1 MNLFGH
7 IAPTRQFR
15 RHLADPR
22 RWYARLVLIAFAA
35 AAGLAV
41 VLLNR
46 LGDWALGFFF
56 GVAAVAWWLPMVWMP
71 AITLLILLLTRRFA
85 PGAAGS
91 GIPQVMSAMNP
102 HLEDAERSG
111 FVSLRLS
118 VAKLL
123 LTSLGLLAGLS
134 LGREGPSVQVAAGI
148 MHSARRALGN
158 AAVADRTGLLVAGGA
173 AGIAAAFN
181 APLAGVMFAIEELS
195 RAPEQ
200 RRSGLIISAIV
211 FSGLIAV
218 ALQGD
223 ANYFGVIHAR
233 EIGTSL
239 LLPATVVTLAAGLAG
254 GLFSRLVVMS
264 ASQVGR
270 SSVLNW
276 RGRHPYLFTTG
287 CASAIAVI
295 GVVTHGATFGS
306 GYQLTRGLLDGTAP
320 GAGSATFFKF
330 LATWLTTLCMVPGG
344 LFAPALGIGASLGND
359 VAQWFGIPIATPL
372 IALGM
377 TGFLAATTQAPMT
390 SFIVVMEMVDG
401 HNMVF
406 SLMACALAAS
416 IQSKALSPPLY
427 VALSRAQLRVV
438 RSKRA
443 LGGSALAV
451 PDPRARASG
460 GKGISGAPANG
471 SKGPG

>member
-1 MNLFGH
+1 MNLFGRV
-7 IAPTRQFR
+7 APTRQFR
-15 RHLADPR
+15 HHFADPR
-22 RWYARLVLIAFAA
+22 RWYARLVLISFAA
-35 AAGLAV
+35 GAGLAV

-46 LGDWALGFFF
+46 LGDWALAVFFR
-56 GVAAVAWWLPMVWMP
+56 VSALAWWLPMVWMP
-71 AITLLILLLTRRFA
+71 VMTLLSLSLTRRFA

-91 GIPQVMSAMNP
+91 GIPQLMSAMNP
-102 HLEDAERSG
+102 HLDDRERSG
-111 FVSLRLS
+111 FVSLRMS
-118 VAKLL
+118 VAKLI

-148 MHSARRALGN
+148 MHSARHALGK
-158 AAVADRTGLLVAGGA
+158 AQIADRTGLLVAGGA

-195 RAPEQ
+195 RTPEQ

-211 FSGLIAV
+211 FSGLLAV

-233 EIGTSL
+233 EIGLSL
-239 LLPATVVTLAAGLAG
+239 LLPAAVVTVAAGLAG

-264 ASQVGR
+264 TVQGGR
-270 SSVLNW
+270 SNVLKW
-276 RGRHPYLFTTG
+276 RARHPYLFAAA
-287 CASAIAVI
+287 CAAAVAVI
-295 GVVTHGATFGS
+295 GIVTHGATFGS
-306 GYQLTRGLLDGTAP
+306 GYQLTRGLLDGTASE
-320 GAGSATFFKF
+320 AGSATLFKF
-330 LATWLTTLCMVPGG
+330 MATWLTTLCMVPGG

-359 VAQWFGIPIATPL
+359 VGQWFGIPIAAPV

-406 SLMACALAAS
+406 SLMACALAAN
-416 IQSKALSPPLY
+416 ILSKLLSPPLY
-427 VALSRAQLRVV
+427 IALSRAQLRGV
-438 RSKRA
+438 RSRRSG
-443 LGGSALAV
+443 GGSLA
-451 PDPRARASG
+451 S
-460 GKGISGAPANG
+460 APAQAAQVDAIARPAPDAI
-471 SKGPG
+471 GPERRG

>member
-1 MNLFGH
+1 MKLFAH
-7 IAPTRQFR
+7 AAPTRQFR
-15 RHLADPR
+15 RHFADPR
-22 RWYARLVLIAFAA
+22 RWYARVVLIAFAA

-46 LGDWALGFFF
+46 LGDWALGIFFH
-56 GVAAVAWWLPMVWMP
+56 VSAVTWWLPLIWMP
-71 AITLLILLLTRRFA
+71 IVTLISLALTRRLV

-91 GIPQVMSAMNP
+91 GIPQVMSAMNA
-102 HLEDAERSG
+102 HLDDEERSG
-111 FVSLRLS
+111 FVSLRMS
-118 VAKLL
+118 VAKLM

-148 MHSARRALGN
+148 MHSARRVLGN
-158 AAVADRTGLLVAGGA
+158 AALADRTGLLVAGGA

-195 RAPEQ
+195 RTPEQ

-211 FSGLIAV
+211 FSGLLAV

-223 ANYFGVIHAR
+223 ASYFGVIHAR
-233 EIGTSL
+233 EIGMSL
-239 LLPATVVTLAAGLAG
+239 LLPATVVTVAAGLAG
-254 GLFSRLVVMS
+254 GLFSRLVVIS
-264 ASQVGR
+264 AGQVGR

-276 RGRHPYLFTTG
+276 RGQHPYLFTVA
-287 CASAIAVI
+287 CALVIAVI
-295 GVVTHGATFGS
+295 GVVSHGATFGS
-306 GYQLTRGLLDGTAP
+306 GYQLTRGLLEGRVSGDGST
-320 GAGSATFFKF
+320 TFFKF

-359 VAQWFGIPIATPL
+359 VGQLFGIPIAAPL

-416 IQSKALSPPLY
+416 ILSKLLSPPLY

-438 RSKRA
+438 RSKRTGY
-443 LGGSALAV
+443 GGAAARPKERQV
-451 PDPRARASG
+451 P
-460 GKGISGAPANG
+460 GIPEFDAPAQE
-471 SKGPG
+471 PQ